1 MNNNTDM
8 NQVAQKLLNKLALQE
23 YNNSILETQVETLQ
37 QQNQQNIQTS
47 HMQVQTVPVL

>member
-23 YNNSILETQVETLQ
+23 YNNSILEAQVETLQ
-37 QQNQQNIQTS
+37 QQNQQLKQENELIQIK
-47 HMQVQTVPVL
+47 P

>member
-37 QQNQQNIQTS
+37 QQNQQLKQENES
-47 HMQVQTVPVL
+47 LKSKKGGK